1 MKIRSVTLVLPI
13 AVLFLFTGLSLS
25 LGQTV
30 PAAPAR
36 QAKPAAKASSADEK
50 ARALLYKMTL
60 DEKVGQMVQYS
71 CRGNWEFTE
80 TVQKDWAA
88 EGMIGSFL
96 NVTGAAQTNGY
107 QKYVMENSRLHIP
120 LLFGLDVIHG
130 YRTIFP
136 VPLAEDCCWDPD
148 LLEKCAS
155 AAAHEASAA
164 GVRWTFAPMVDVS
177 RDPRWGRICEGS
189 GEDPF
194 LGSVL
199 AAARVRGFQGKS
211 LSDPGS
217 IAACAKHYVGYGAAE
232 AGREYNTTD
241 MSEIALREIYL
252 PPFKAAVDAGVVSI
266 MSAFNDLSGV
276 PASGN
281 SHTIREILKGEWG
294 FQGFVVSDWA
304 SVKELVSHGYAADD
318 PEAVQ
323 KGVLAGVDMDMQSGI
338 YHNYLA
344 DIAKKNKV
352 PMKLIDDAVLRILK
366 VKYELGLFD
375 KPYADEEKELSAMTT
390 PENLDLAL
398 AEARESIVLL
408 KNEKNLLP
416 LSKNIKTVA
425 VIGTLA
431 DSKKDALGAWHCR
444 GEEAMEKVVT
454 ILDGIKAEVS
464 SQTRVLYAAGVSP
477 AAEDAPQNLI
487 DEAVNTARQAD
498 VAIVVAGELQN
509 MSGEAASRTSIS
521 LPGRQ
526 EEMIRAIQKTGVP
539 VVLVLMNSRPLAIPW
554 EAENI
559 PSIVESWFLG
569 HTQGSAVAQVLFGD
583 FNPSGRLVVTFP
595 RSLGQVPIYYA
606 QKNTG
611 RPGKADDK
619 WTSRYI
625 DSPNTPQFPFGFG
638 LSYTEFEY
646 ANLEITPVTPT
657 TKEGLKVKA
666 DITNTGKNAGTE
678 IVQVY
683 IQDIAADITQ
693 PIRKLVDFKRLT
705 LAPGEKKTVEFNLPA
720 SKFGY
725 YNEKGR
731 FVVKPG
737 RFNIWVARN
746 AADSSLFAGF
756 RLVE

>member
-1 MKIRSVTLVLPI
+1 MDQP
-13 AVLFLFTGLSLS
+13 
-25 LGQTV
+25 V
-30 PAAPAR
+30 PAAPAV
-36 QAKPAAKASSADEK
+36 QATPAAKASSADKK
-50 ARALLYKMTL
+50 ARALLSKMTL

-71 CRGNWEFTE
+71 LWGNWEFNENT
-80 TVQKDWAA
+80 QKDWAA

-96 NVTGAAQTNGY
+96 NVTGAAHTNAY
-107 QKYVMENSRLHIP
+107 QKYTMENSRLHIP

-136 VPLAEDCCWDPD
+136 VPLAEDCCWDPE
-148 LLEKCAS
+148 LLEKCA
-155 AAAHEASAA
+155 AVAAHEASAA
-164 GVRWTFAPMVDVS
+164 GVRWTFAPMVDVG

-189 GEDPF
+189 GEDPY

-281 SHTIREILKGEWG
+281 RHTIREILKGEWG
-294 FQGFVVSDWA
+294 FEGFVVSDWA

-338 YHNYLA
+338 YHNYLEELV
-344 DIAKKNKV
+344 KKNKV

-375 KPYADEEKELSAMTT
+375 KPYADEEKEQSAMTT

-408 KNEKNLLP
+408 KNEKSLLP

-444 GEEAMEKVVT
+444 GEEAMDKVVT
-454 ILDGIKAEVS
+454 VLDGIKAEVS
-464 SQTRVLYAAGVSP
+464 SQTKVLYAAGVSP

-487 DEAVNTARQAD
+487 DEAVNIARQAD
-498 VAIVVAGELQN
+498 VVIVVAGELQN

-539 VVLVLMNSRPLAIPW
+539 VVLVLMNGRPLAIPW

-569 HTQGSAVAQVLFGD
+569 HTQGTAVAQALFGD
-583 FNPSGRLVVTFP
+583 FNPSGRLVTTFP

-606 QKNTG
+606 HKNTG
-611 RPGKADDK
+611 RPGKEDDK

-625 DSPNTPQFPFGFG
+625 DSPNTPQYPFGFG
-638 LSYTEFEY
+638 LSYTDFEY

-657 TKEGLKVKA
+657 VKVGMKVKA
-666 DITNTGKNAGTE
+666 DITNTGKIAGTE

-693 PIRKLVDFKRLT
+693 PVRKLVDFKRLT

-720 SKFGY
+720 AKFGY
-725 YNEKGR
+725 YNEKGK

-737 RFNIWVARN
+737 KFNIWVARN